1 MCILAID
8 YFAQYHTKNFFHG
21 DIKPHNI
28 FFDLVGYNIE
38 ITSDIGSLLY
48 LGGLNEK

>member
-21 DIKPHNI
+21 DIKPDNI
-28 FFDLVGYNIE
+28 LVSNDNFFTTDAG
-38 ITSDIGSLLY
+38 TLLY
-48 LGGLNEK
+48 LGNDD

>member
-1 MCILAID
+1 MICLIAVE
-8 YFAQYHTKNFFHG
+8 YHSNNLFHG

-28 FFDLVGYNIE
+28 FLDHAGYAIE

-48 LGGLNEK
+48 LGELNEK